1 MISRS
6 DIIHLMVR
14 CGPFVTKANEYNVD
28 AFLALVNAAV
38 ELESKQ

>member
-14 CGPFVTKANEYNVD
+14 CGPFITKAGEYDIN